1 MKVYKHNTIIATKKI
16 ARKLREVASNVSDR
30 LIHTA
35 PRSVSLVHY
44 TFRNDIPFVIPQ
56 VRTITRYGT
65 GSVILFNYAESPRE
79 TLLEGDSVQANSRD
93 TYLSRFVQL
102 YGMTIRG

>member
-1 MKVYKHNTIIATKKI
+1 MKVYKHNTIIATKEI

-56 VRTITRYGT
+56 NRTNSIRHIACEF
-65 GSVILFNYAESPRE
+65 VCAESPNK
-79 TLLEGDSVQANSRD
+79 QNKP
-93 TYLSRFVQL
+93 
-102 YGMTIRG
+102 